1 MYYLINR
8 QVKGILPLNFAKM
21 TTYHIGEEL
30 VIRFVSNTLYTDL
43 IV

>member
-1 MYYLINR
+1 MYYLTNR

-21 TTYHIGEEL
+21 TKYYSGEEL
-30 VIRFVSNTLYTDL
+30 VIRFVRNTLSTDL